1 MKFGHILDG
10 VESNNLLKALN
21 ALSERLANA
30 TDLEEANTVVVE
42 APLELLGAIRAALW
56 LFNGAPQST
65 LATVRGVDKDSLAVL
80 TREQA
85 TEESILVDGN
95 KWLVLPL
102 QRNERLVG
110 ALTVDVDGQLPT
122 SDQMELLRTWS
133 HQASAVIESHRMRAL
148 ETIAFREVDRG
159 VRANLNV
166 RELMER
172 LLNQMI
178 SVCEAEGG
186 TVYLYDTKQDRVEL
200 WVTSGLSTREDFARA
215 VIRNRRAETM
225 ADMAESAD
233 WAIGAPMMLGSRI
246 EGAVLLARSARVGAF
261 PPRSIEILS
270 TLSSSA
276 ALIIRNAELYAR
288 SEEAVIAEERNRFAR
303 EIHDGLLQDLGF
315 MVLKIGAALKL
326 LQRGKRADASKE
338 LREVSRQ
345 LSRDAREVRRMVFA
359 LRPFDIESLGFIPAL
374 EKYIKE
380 FAQLHDLEVKT
391 NLHGETQRLSPK
403 LETALFR
410 LIQEALNNIRKH
422 ARAEHIWIDLKF
434 TDTTVVLGIRDDG
447 RGFVLE
453 SALKIA
459 HERGSFGLVQMRE
472 RVERAGGKFQ
482 IESDPGKGTRL
493 GMELPMRGS

>member
-1 MKFGHILDG
+1 
-10 VESNNLLKALN
+10 VEPSNLLKRLN
-21 ALSERLANA
+21 ALSERLADA
-30 TDLEEANTVVVE
+30 TDLEEANAVVVE
-42 APLELLGAIRAALW
+42 APLALLNASSAALW
-56 LFNGAPQST
+56 LFNGGPLSS
-65 LATVRGVDKDSLAVL
+65 LAIARGVEKDSLTML

-85 TEESILVDGN
+85 AEESVQVNGS
-95 KWLVLPL
+95 KWLVLPI

-110 ALTVDVDGQLPT
+110 ALTVNVDGALPT
-122 SDQMELLRTWS
+122 NEQMELLRMWS

-148 ETIAFREVDRG
+148 ETMAFREVDRG
-159 VRANLNV
+159 VRANLSV

-178 SVCEAEGG
+178 SVCDAEGG
-186 TVYLYDTKQDRVEL
+186 TVYLYDGKEDRVEL

-225 ADMAESAD
+225 ADMAESAA

-246 EGAVLLARSARVGAF
+246 EGAVVLARSERSGVF
-261 PPRSIEILS
+261 PPRSLEILS

-288 SEEAVIAEERNRFAR
+288 SEEAVIAEERTRFAR

-315 MVLKIGAALKL
+315 MALKIGAALKL
-326 LQRGKRADASKE
+326 MQRGKRADASKE

-345 LSRDAREVRRMVFA
+345 LSRDGREVRRMVFA

-380 FAQLHDLEVKT
+380 FAQVQDLEIKT
-391 NLHGETQRLSPK
+391 NFHGETQRLSPK
-403 LETALFR
+403 LEIALFR

-422 ARAEHIWIDLKF
+422 ARAEHVWIDLEF
-434 TDTTVVLGIRDDG
+434 TSTTVALGVRDDG

-453 SALKIA
+453 PALKMA

-482 IESDPGKGTRL
+482 IESENGKGTRI